1 MRFLCIGRKISL
13 RLCFSLVADGQLR
26 VALTETKQNVRHK
39 ELCQRDMTVNIHF
52 FQGSDSTQ
60 FQPAI
65 IQGNHLT
72 CLRQDG
78 LACDRQPDAGAC
90 ACEQLDS
97 QFLFHGLEGL
107 RQTGLRQIEFLG
119 GSPDGTCL
127 CDSNEI
133 FERCDL
139 HTKNAF
145 YSVCIAVGY
154 CFFS

>member
-1 MRFLCIGRKISL
+1 
-13 RLCFSLVADGQLR
+13 
-26 VALTETKQNVRHK
+26 
-39 ELCQRDMTVNIHF
+39 MTVNIHF
-52 FQGSDSTQ
+52 FQGSDSAQ

-119 GSPDGTCL
+119 GSPDGTCFCVYCGRILLFFIAHKNL
-127 CDSNEI
+127 CIIQI
-133 FERCDL
+133 FYIML
-139 HTKNAF
+139 T
-145 YSVCIAVGY
+145 
-154 CFFS
+154 

>member
-1 MRFLCIGRKISL
+1 MRPEWNPR
-13 RLCFSLVADGQLR
+13 
-26 VALTETKQNVRHK
+26 
-39 ELCQRDMTVNIHF
+39 ELE
-52 FQGSDSTQ
+52 
-60 FQPAI
+60 
-65 IQGNHLT
+65 L
-72 CLRQDG
+72 
-78 LACDRQPDAGAC
+78 LAGT
-90 ACEQLDS
+90 
-97 QFLFHGLEGL
+97 FLFQGLEGL